1 MTVLPG
7 NSEVRVAEVIEIVN
21 RMGMRAEPIRDEMA
35 RDQNGESWWSR
46 HGRLGLTIA
55 SAGLTASAFLIHLG
69 LANSTAEVF
78 GSEGMGNAHA
88 VPLPVRILYLLAVL
102 SSVYHVI
109 PKYAPHSTALIRRTS
124 IGIRNSGK
132 RWFASFA
139 PE

>member
-1 MTVLPG
+1 
-7 NSEVRVAEVIEIVN
+7 
-21 RMGMRAEPIRDEMA
+21 MRAEPIRDEMA

-69 LANSTAEVF
+69 LANSAAEVF

-88 VPLPVRILYLLAVL
+88 VPLPLRILYLLAVL

-109 PKYAPHSTALIRRTS
+109 PKAWFVLRRVRPDMNLLMVIAVCGTIA
-124 IGIRNSGK
+124 IGDRAE
-132 RWFASFA
+132 RCARP
-139 PE
+139 PERSNDGNGS